1 MSASPPACGRGIP
14 PAFLRKL
21 GSTLEGKLCLVT
33 GGAGFLG
40 GHIVQVLLQAKARVR
55 VFDVA
60 QPRPNHGVWTDKD
73 NVDVVVGDLTK
84 PSDVAAALKGAWC
97 VIHVASPSPTSR
109 NPVLFQA
116 VNVGGTRVLLEACRA
131 EGVQRFVYTSSA
143 SVVFDGR
150 DQRNFDET
158 APPPMAA
165 MDDYTKS
172 KLAAEQLVLQA
183 NDEQLW
189 TCAIRPHGI
198 FGARDPHFLPVLAQT
213 GEKGKS
219 KFMIGDGSNLVDFT
233 YVENVAYAH
242 ALAAVQLGPKGQ
254 SKVNGEAFF
263 ITNREPIFF
272 WEFIGRMQKAWGYT
286 VPWIPMPVPIM
297 RPVAVIAETLGG
309 ALGFKPKAFTTQAIN
324 YAGCAHYYSSAKAV
338 QQMGY
343 QPPISL
349 DEAIN
354 RSLNYYWD
362 LRNKKPAPQTTTA
375 RKQGGAILPPRP
387 FTAHPLFIPSVL
399 VALLAVLFASG
410 SMKLFVLLTALVSF
424 LSWNAFRSSVG
435 ATPRMFTENAQD
447 KLVSRKNRNIVVTG
461 ANRGLGFNT
470 CMDLLKRG
478 YAAAG
483 TDSTLYVA
491 CRDVSRGQDAVS
503 QLVKAY
509 PSARVEVL
517 ALDLGS
523 FSSIRSAVKTL
534 KANNTPVHVLIHN
547 AGAMIA
553 TAVSDGV
560 EAQWMA
566 NYLGHF
572 YFTQQL
578 LSSGMLA
585 PAARIVNVSSLMH
598 RFVDMLDSSAL
609 SGLLT
614 PKAQAHGIDR
624 IKMYNRTKLAQ
635 IAWAAKQQRVFNA
648 EADAARQAHFGS
660 ADAEKVAVMN
670 RRTIVSVNPGA
681 VATDFIEHFIPGWLA
696 RAVHP
701 VLLLLLE
708 KTPEQ
713 GIQGISFAAMA
724 SELDNVGGVYLD
736 NCQVCLPSTLARNV
750 DVQEELWNRSIEA
763 CPKN

>member
-1 MSASPPACGRGIP
+1 
-14 PAFLRKL
+14 
-21 GSTLEGKLCLVT
+21 LVT

-60 QPRPNHGVWTDKD
+60 APRPNHGVWVDGKD
-73 NVDVVVGDLTK
+73 PVEVVVGDLTK
-84 PSDVAAALKGAWC
+84 SADVSAALAGGVWC
-97 VIHVASPSPTSR
+97 VIHVASPSPTCR
-109 NPVLFQA
+109 NAVLFQA
-116 VNVGGTRVLLEACRA
+116 VNVGGTRVLLDACRGA
-131 EGVQRFVYTSSA
+131 GVQRFVYTSSA

-150 DQRNFDET
+150 DQANFDEQ
-158 APPPMAA
+158 APPPMDA

-172 KLAAEQLVLQA
+172 KLAAEQLVLAA
-183 NDEQLW
+183 NDAQLW
-189 TCAIRPHGI
+189 TCSIRPHGI

-219 KFMIGDGSNLVDFT
+219 KFLIGDGANLVDFT

-242 ALAAVQLGPKGQ
+242 ALAAVQLGPKGE

-272 WEFIGRMQKAWGYT
+272 WEFISRMQKGWGY
-286 VPWIPMPVPIM
+286 VLPWIPMPVPLM
-297 RPVAVIAETLGG
+297 RPMAAMIEAIGG
-309 ALGFKPKAFTTQAIN
+309 VVGFKPKAFSTQAIN
-324 YAGCAHYYSSAKAV
+324 YAGCAHYYSAAKAV
-338 QQMGY
+338 ELMGY

-349 DEAIN
+349 DEAMD

-362 LRNKKPAPQTTTA
+362 LRNKNAPVASPSTG

-387 FTAHPLFIPSVL
+387 FTSHPLFIPSVL
-399 VALLAVLFASG
+399 VALLAMLFASG
-410 SMKLFVLLTALVSF
+410 STKLFVLLGALLSLWFVS
-424 LSWNAFRSSVG
+424 AFRNSVG
-435 ATPRMFTENAQD
+435 ATPRMFVENARDQ
-447 KLVSRKNRNIVVTG
+447 LVSRRKRNIVVTG

-470 CMDLLKRG
+470 CMDLLSRG
-478 YAAAG
+478 YAGAG

-491 CRDVSRGQDAVS
+491 CRDAKRGQEAVAKMLS
-503 QLVKAY
+503 KHKG
-509 PSARVEVL
+509 ARVEVL
-517 ALDLGS
+517 PLDLGS
-523 FSSIRSAVKTL
+523 FASIRAAVASL
-534 KANNTPVHVLIHN
+534 KDAGVQVHVLIHN

-553 TAVSDGV
+553 TSATSDGV

-578 LSSGMLA
+578 LSASVLA

-598 RFVDMLDSSAL
+598 RFVDLMDSDAL
-609 SGLLT
+609 GGLLT
-614 PKAQAHGIDR
+614 PKATAHGIDR
-624 IKMYNRTKLAQ
+624 LKMYNRTKLAQ

-648 EADAARQAHFGS
+648 EADAARQAHFGTS
-660 ADAEKVAVMN
+660 DASKIAPMN
-670 RRTIVSVNPGA
+670 RRTILSVNPGA
-681 VATDFIEHFIPGWLA
+681 VATDFIEHFIPAWMA

-701 VLLLLLE
+701 LLLLLLE

-713 GIQGISFAAMA
+713 GVQGIVHAALA
-724 SELDNVGGVYLD
+724 SELDNVGGIYLD
-736 NCQVCLPSTLARNV
+736 NCAVCLPSTLARNV

-763 CPKN
+763 CPKK